1 MCWKAERTNRTF
13 VVLKAFL
20 DHGLAAPLVDAL
32 AREGYETPTPIQAQ
46 AIPSALEGRDLL
58 GTAQTGTGK
67 TAAFTLP
74 ILQHLMPAADHPGKR
89 PIRVLILTPT
99 RELALQID
107 ESIGTYGANVALRH
121 AVIFGGVGQKPQTDT
136 LRRGVD
142 LLTATPGRLLD
153 LMNQGFVDLRHL
165 THFVL
170 DEADRM
176 LDMGFIH
183 DVKKVIAKL
192 PSKRQTLFFS
202 ATMPK
207 EVVVLSDQ
215 LLNNPVRVAVAPV
228 STTAETVQ
236 QKVFFVDQK
245 TKRFLLKELLENSAN
260 EIPSVLVFT
269 RTKHGADRVVK
280 DLVRANITA
289 QAIHGNKSQNARQ
302 NALKN
307 FKSRETR
314 VLVATDIAARGID
327 IDELTHVIN
336 FEIPNIPET
345 YVHRI
350 GRTGRAGHSGV
361 AWSFVDADER
371 SYLKDIQRL
380 IKMDIPV
387 EKDHAFLPGTKVEGS
402 SEPEPREERRS
413 NQSRPSQGRPSR
425 TRNPR
430 GRSNGPRSA
439 SVGGSKERSEGQADS
454 RNSRGKRSDTNAT
467 GEPGRTPRPSR
478 SSAKRKPQGSG
489 GRPQRSD
496 NPLSEKGNS
505 EFRAKPSSS
514 SSKSSSRGTTYWGND
529 NSGTGGALSK
539 SHGSNSSRG
548 GCLDRF
554 RKKS

>member
-1 MCWKAERTNRTF
+1 M
-13 VVLKAFL
+13 KAFL
-20 DHGLAAPLVDAL
+20 DLGLAAPLVDAL

-46 AIPSALEGRDLL
+46 AIPSALQGRDLL

-74 ILQHLMPAADHPGKR
+74 ILQHLMPIADHPGKR

-121 AVIFGGVGQKPQTDT
+121 TVIFGGVGQKPQTDT

-153 LMNQGFVDLRHL
+153 LMNQGFVDLRYL

-192 PSKRQTLFFS
+192 PAKRQTLFFS

-228 STTAETVQ
+228 STTAETVK

-245 TKRFLLKELLENSAN
+245 TKRYLLKSLLENSAS

-280 DLVRANITA
+280 DLVRENITA

-307 FKSRETR
+307 FKTRETR

-336 FEIPNIPET
+336 YEIPNIPET

-361 AWSFVDADER
+361 AWSFVDAEER
-371 SYLKDIQRL
+371 SFLKDIQRL

-387 EKDHAFLPGTKVEGS
+387 EKEHAFLPGTKVEGAT
-402 SEPEPREERRS
+402 EPEPRGD
-413 NQSRPSQGRPSR
+413 RPARQGRPNDGR
-425 TRNPR
+425 PGHGGNPR
-430 GRSNGPRSA
+430 GRSNSPRSQ
-439 SVGGSKERSEGQADS
+439 SSGG
-454 RNSRGKRSDTNAT
+454 
-467 GEPGRTPRPSR
+467 GRTGTAASSEAGRTGRPSR
-478 SSAKRKPQGSG
+478 GGSNRKPQGSG
-489 GRPQRSD
+489 GRPQRSE

-514 SSKSSSRGTTYWGND
+514 SGQSSSRGTTYWGND
-529 NSGTGGALSK
+529 NSGTGGARSK
-539 SHGSNSSRG
+539 SDGSNTSG
-548 GCLDRF
+548 EGWLERF

>member
-1 MCWKAERTNRTF
+1 
-13 VVLKAFL
+13 LKAFL
-20 DHGLAAPLVDAL
+20 DLGLAAPLVDAL

-46 AIPSALEGRDLL
+46 AIPSALQGRDLL

-74 ILQHLMPAADHPGKR
+74 ILQHLMPIADHPGKR

-121 AVIFGGVGQKPQTDT
+121 TVIFGGVGQKPQTDT

-192 PSKRQTLFFS
+192 PAKRQTLFFS

-207 EVVVLSDQ
+207 EVVTLSDQ

-245 TKRFLLKELLENSAN
+245 TKRHLLKDLLEHSAA

-280 DLVRANITA
+280 DLVRAGITA

-302 NALKN
+302 NALNN

-336 FEIPNIPET
+336 YEIPNIPET

-361 AWSFVDADER
+361 AWSFVDAEER
-371 SYLKDIQRL
+371 AYLKDIQRL

-387 EKDHAFLPGTKVEGS
+387 EKEHAFLPGTKIEGAS
-402 SEPEPREERRS
+402 DPEPERERPAPRTGSPRRKSPAGPRTNSGRPSGDRNRGAKSPRSADGERAPQGEGRPPRTPDG
-413 NQSRPSQGRPSR
+413 QRSRPSGQPGSGRR
-425 TRNPR
+425 R
-430 GRSNGPRSA
+430 
-439 SVGGSKERSEGQADS
+439 
-454 RNSRGKRSDTNAT
+454 
-467 GEPGRTPRPSR
+467 
-478 SSAKRKPQGSG
+478 GSG
-489 GRPQRSD
+489 GASATGNSGRRAKKHNRPSLGERSGG
-496 NPLSEKGNS
+496 NSTKGNN
-505 EFRAKPSSS
+505 EKEHPKGWLGRLF
-514 SSKSSSRGTTYWGND
+514 
-529 NSGTGGALSK
+529 GG
-539 SHGSNSSRG
+539 
-548 GCLDRF
+548 
-554 RKKS
+554 